1 MPNGIQS
8 VPVAQRF
15 ADVAVLGET
24 YFETSLVFNGEEI
37 PFHFDL
43 KRVPYKGSWV
53 IAVYQTDLR
62 MLKKAEQDLERR
74 DRLLSAV
81 NAVASRLIS
90 VESED
95 FSEALW
101 YSLTLLGKS
110 ADVERMTVWKNFE
123 KDGDLYCTQEYEWC
137 DGVEMQHGKDYTI
150 DVRYSDTIPTWE
162 GILRSGE
169 CVNALVKD
177 LLPVEQVQ
185 MERQGIVSML
195 AAPIVIRNE
204 FWGFIG
210 FDDCTKER
218 VFTEA
223 EENTL
228 ESAGKI
234 IASALLREEITKNL
248 VSAREA
254 ALSSARA
261 KSAFLANMSHEIR
274 TPMNAIIGMTVI
286 AKNADSVE
294 KKDESLEKISM
305 ASGHLLGV
313 INDIL
318 DMSKIE
324 AQKFELS
331 TEEFDF
337 EKMIRNICAMNAD
350 SIEEKHQTF
359 EVEFDSNIPP
369 RLIGDELRLSQVIAN
384 LLSNAVKFT
393 PEHGIIRLEVKKGLD
408 SGSLVEVIAAITDT
422 GIGILPE
429 QKEMLFNAFEQA
441 DIGISR
447 KFGGTGLGLAI
458 SKNIVDLM
466 GGTIMIDSVPGEGSC
481 FSFNAFFGKGSE
493 EDTAGDVTDEQFAD
507 ECDFTGKYLLLVE
520 DVDINR
526 EIIMALLESTHIE
539 IDCAENGQLGFDA
552 FLAAQEKYDL
562 IFMDVHMPVMDG
574 YTATKKLR
582 AIGSERSKEVP
593 IIAMTADAFKEDIE
607 RCKAAG
613 MNEHIAKPVDFDL
626 LLKKM
631 RKYLK

>member
-1 MPNGIQS
+1 MPNGVQS

-177 LLPVEQVQ
+177 LLPVEQAQ

-195 AAPIVIRNE
+195 AAPIFIRNE

-369 RLIGDELRLSQVIAN
+369 RLIGDELRLSQVITN

-408 SGSLVEVIAAITDT
+408 SGSLVEIIAAITDT

-481 FSFNAFFGKGSE
+481 FSFSAFFGKGSE

-539 IDCAENGQLGFDA
+539 IDCAENG
-552 FLAAQEKYDL
+552 
-562 IFMDVHMPVMDG
+562 
-574 YTATKKLR
+574 
-582 AIGSERSKEVP
+582 
-593 IIAMTADAFKEDIE
+593 
-607 RCKAAG
+607 
-613 MNEHIAKPVDFDL
+613 
-626 LLKKM
+626 
-631 RKYLK
+631 